1 MENKEPFGT
10 FWNLYPIRKNVVAA
24 RESWRIAIKKVSPE
38 MILEAVEK
46 YANDPHRDP
55 SYTPFPARWLD
66 EERWHDGP
74 TPPRKLTEQEA
85 KEREI
90 EIAKIRDEKER
101 KRSQDIANEFQ
112 LAKEKS
118 VPMPDEIRSFLTSK
132 GLLSPKHE

>member
-1 MENKEPFGT
+1 MENREPFGT

-74 TPPRKLTEQEA
+74 TPPRTILHMSGFIGTCFGLK
-85 KEREI
+85 
-90 EIAKIRDEKER
+90 IAKHALK
-101 KRSQDIANEFQ
+101 
-112 LAKEKS
+112 
-118 VPMPDEIRSFLTSK
+118 
-132 GLLSPKHE
+132 